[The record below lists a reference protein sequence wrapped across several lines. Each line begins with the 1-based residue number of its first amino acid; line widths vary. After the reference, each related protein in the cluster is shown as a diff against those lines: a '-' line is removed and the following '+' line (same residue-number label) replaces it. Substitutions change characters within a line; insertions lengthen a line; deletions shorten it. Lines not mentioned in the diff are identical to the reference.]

1 MYEDRANEKDG
12 TDNSEKDRV
21 LAWTKD
27 VADSTADKAPRV
39 TAQAPH
45 SEARHVVR
53 ESPRV
58 VINQIVTT
66 PAVVVTRIRPEP
78 TSKDE
83 INTKAIIGTLLGAT
97 AGAVVAYA
105 MTKSTE
111 NPHVEQQNRVAYRT
125 TEAPITYELVQ
136 ADNDSHVREYPQA
149 NSKSSHRAIAAPPL
163 PRPYIDD
170 LIPRS
175 EQSHHSSRSAIRSH
189 VEDVTSAP
197 TVTKNSVADSGNPK
211 TSHASSHGK
220 TVRQSDLMLV
230 TEVRSATEVPL
241 LHSRVTSSAT
251 EKKVETKAGKSS
263 ISPKDSV
270 SQVSTRRSGES
281 GRSKNHGS
289 RNSGSG
295 KDREHGGSHRSRAL
309 KR

>member
-1 MYEDRANEKDG
+1 MYEDQANEKDG
-12 TDNSEKDRV
+12 TQYSEKDRV

-39 TAQAPH
+39 TSQAPH
-45 SEARHVVR
+45 SEARHVER
-53 ESPRV
+53 EPPRV
-58 VINQIVTT
+58 VVNQIVTT

-83 INTKAIIGTLLGAT
+83 ISTKAIIGTLLGAT

-111 NPHVEQQNRVAYRT
+111 NPRVEQQNRVAYRT

-136 ADNDSHVREYPQA
+136 ADNNSHVREYSQA
-149 NSKSSHRAIAAPPL
+149 NIKSNYRAIAAPPM
-163 PRPYIDD
+163 PRPYTDD

-175 EQSHHSSRSAIRSH
+175 EQSHHSSRSIIRSH

-197 TVTKNSVADSGNPK
+197 TITKNSVADSGNSK

-220 TVRQSDLMLV
+220 TARQSDLMPV
-230 TEVRSATEVPL
+230 TEVRSAKDVPL
-241 LHSRVTSSAT
+241 PHSRVTSLAT
-251 EKKVETKAGKSS
+251 EEKAEAKASKSS
-263 ISPKDSV
+263 VSPNDSV

-289 RNSGSG
+289 RNSESG
-295 KDREHGGSHRSRAL
+295 KDREHGGSHRSRTL